1 MDAVAGKL
9 PKDEQSPPYKNIARG
24 QGEASSK
31 DYRWLPSERATSVP
45 YRFIR
50 NELVHKY
57 HIENAA
63 TALFFRNQLKE
74 YETEGG
80 NKNKAIVLQN

>member
-1 MDAVAGKL
+1 MNK
-9 PKDEQSPPYKNIARG
+9 
-24 QGEASSK
+24 
-31 DYRWLPSERATSVP
+31 PSA
-45 YRFIR
+45 IH